1 MSIIRKKMKGTH
13 LVSYPY
19 SFLDVSSVL
28 KMFKMVN
35 NRPGPE
41 GIKLFSCSTQL
52 SMKFY
57 PAHKC

>member
-28 KMFKMVN
+28 KMFFYDVCWFINKRN
-35 NRPGPE
+35 
-41 GIKLFSCSTQL
+41 QL
-52 SMKFY
+52 KE
-57 PAHKC
+57 KGK